1 MRAEHRHEL
10 KTNELAEWM
19 GTLPVSVK
27 QHLKTII
34 LVSVAVV
41 AAVSYY
47 FYYRYQTK
55 VVSNREQIAVTGILS
70 QLSVQKEQIAR
81 AQAGGNEASYILLQM
96 EQGLQNIAG
105 GSNQDSLRA
114 LSLIKEAEIIRA
126 ELHLRFKQ
134 ISPQDFATAI
144 GRAKDNYTKA
154 LDTHLKQSPNSA
166 IEAMAKMGL
175 GLCEEELGN
184 LQQAKKLYNEVATAP
199 EYEGTTSAE
208 VARQR
213 LAVMDNF
220 NQKITLEP
228 EPKPALVEIAEPNQ
242 PAPPTILFGE
252 TAPEANVQGV
262 NSLP

>member
-19 GTLPVSVK
+19 GTLPVSIK
-27 QHLKTII
+27 QYSKTII

-41 AAVSYY
+41 AVVSYY
-47 FYYRYQTK
+47 FYYRYQIK
-55 VVSNREQIAVTGILS
+55 VAKGEQIAVTGILS
-70 QLSVQKEQIAR
+70 QLSVQKAQIAR
-81 AQAGGNEASYILLQM
+81 AQAGGDETSYILLQM

-105 GSNQDSLRA
+105 GSKQDSLRA

-134 ISPQDFATAI
+134 ISPQDFAAAI

-154 LDTHLKQSPNSA
+154 LDTYLKQSPNSA

-184 LQQAKKLYNEVATAP
+184 FEQAKKLYNEVATAR
-199 EYEGTTSAE
+199 EYAGTTSAE

-213 LAVMDNF
+213 LNLMDNF
-220 NQKITLEP
+220 NNQKIALKP
-228 EPKPALVEIAEPNQ
+228 EPRPAAIEIAEPNQ
-242 PAPPTILFGE
+242 PAPPTLLFGE
-252 TAPEANVQGV
+252 TAHEANVQGV
-262 NSLP
+262 NLLP